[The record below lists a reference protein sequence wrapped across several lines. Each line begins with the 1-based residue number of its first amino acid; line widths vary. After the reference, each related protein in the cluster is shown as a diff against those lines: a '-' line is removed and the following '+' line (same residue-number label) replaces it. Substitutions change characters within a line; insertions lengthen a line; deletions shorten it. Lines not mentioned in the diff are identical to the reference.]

1 MTETQSVNLVL
12 EKVSFVSKISIILKA
27 SSDDDNPIPG
37 YLYQE
42 VSNITLESD
51 GYCEST
57 LEYLVDRLEKNSHH
71 VKLKVLKL
79 MKYIV
84 EHGNPNFR
92 LGLIKSAHGI
102 MAATKFSGP
111 ADPLHGNVPYQ
122 LVRKAAQEL
131 SSLLFD
137 TEQADSKES
146 VESIPPKTYIGLGP
160 TDVSRSSGT
169 MEGFGNS
176 PASSQNK
183 SFGESV
189 MDNLGKIMDKITEGP
204 ADYQNE
210 VLSMLEQ
217 SKAYKPPESYHGNQL
232 QHVNQQLRPK
242 RAPIVK
248 HTPGRAGGGWEE
260 DDDEEEE
267 LEDGEKDIKTG
278 SQSSG
283 KRSSDNTEIV
293 DRLCNETQEDWS
305 AEENHVK
312 SLVDCEDNI
321 LLTRQEIV
329 SFMKHCGQ
337 LNCDKVLEY
346 LNQRLG
352 TGSDAINMRS
362 LLLVENF
369 LTKDYI
375 SIDRVIKQCKDKLLS
390 LYWSADQGPVK
401 SKTKKI
407 IRTLEKLQNV
417 IILDDNNKDTT
428 MNLIT
433 ISDEIG

>member
-1 MTETQSVNLVL
+1 M
-12 EKVSFVSKISIILKA
+12 
-27 SSDDDNPIPG
+27 
-37 YLYQE
+37 
-42 VSNITLESD
+42 ESD

-122 LVRKAAQEL
+122 QVRKAAQEL

-137 TEQADSKES
+137 IEQTDGTESAKSM
-146 VESIPPKTYIGLGP
+146 PPKTYIGLGP
-160 TDVSRSSGT
+160 SDSSRSSGT

-183 SFGESV
+183 TFGDSV
-189 MDNLGKIMDKITEGP
+189 RDNLGKIIDKITEGP
-204 ADYQNE
+204 TDYQNE

-232 QHVNQQLRPK
+232 PHLTQHVRPK
-242 RAPIVK
+242 QAPIVK

-260 DDDEEEE
+260 DDDDNNVESEDEEKH
-267 LEDGEKDIKTG
+267 LKID

-283 KRSSDNTEIV
+283 KHSSESTEKV
-293 DRLCNETQEDWS
+293 DRLDNVTQEDWS
-305 AEENHVK
+305 VEENHVK
-312 SLVDCEDNI
+312 SLVDCEDNF

-337 LNCDKVLEY
+337 LNCDKVLEF
-346 LNQRLG
+346 LIQRFG
-352 TGSDAINMRS
+352 ASSDTINMRS

-369 LTKDYI
+369 LTRDYI
-375 SIDRVIKQCKDKLLS
+375 SIDRIIKQCKDKLLS
-390 LYWSADQGPVK
+390 LYLSTSQGPVK
-401 SKTKKI
+401 SKTRKI

-417 IILDDNNKDTT
+417 TILDDNNKDIAVD
-428 MNLIT
+428 LIT